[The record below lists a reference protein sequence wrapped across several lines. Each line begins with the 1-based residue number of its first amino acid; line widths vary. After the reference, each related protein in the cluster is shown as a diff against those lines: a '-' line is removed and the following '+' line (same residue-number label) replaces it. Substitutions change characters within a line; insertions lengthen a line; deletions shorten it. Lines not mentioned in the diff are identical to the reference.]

1 MSPELPANEQTSQSL
16 VLPPVPIP
24 GTKYIILHD
33 GTVYGALKPRK
44 KGNLN
49 YWSLCI
55 DGRLKV
61 VTQKTID
68 AAAKNAGKLD

>member
-1 MSPELPANEQTSQSL
+1 MSNIPANLQTTQSL
-16 VLPPVPIP
+16 VLPPVAIP

-49 YWSLCI
+49 YWSLTI
-55 DGRLKV
+55 NGRLRV
-61 VTQKTID
+61 LTQKTVD
-68 AAAKNAGKLD
+68 RAAADNGNIN

>member
-1 MSPELPANEQTSQSL
+1 MSPELPAYEQTSQSL
-16 VLPPVPIP
+16 VLPPVRIV
-24 GTKYIILHD
+24 GTRYLILHD
-33 GTVYGALKPRK
+33 GTVVSALKPRR

-55 DGRLKV
+55 DGHLKV

-68 AAAKNAGKLD
+68 EAAKSDGRIG

>member
-1 MSPELPANEQTSQSL
+1 MSHELPAHKQTTERL
-16 VLPPVPIP
+16 VVKPVAIP
-24 GTKYIILHD
+24 GTRYLILHD
-33 GTVYGALKPRK
+33 GTVVSTLKPRK

-68 AAAKNAGKLD
+68 AAVNDGKLD

>member
-1 MSPELPANEQTSQSL
+1 MSPELPANLQTTQSL
-16 VLPPVPIP
+16 VLPPVAIP
-24 GTKYIILHD
+24 GTRYLILHD
-33 GTVYGALKPRK
+33 GTVVSTLKPRK

-68 AAAKNAGKLD
+68 AAAGNNGKLD